1 MIVLKPINT
10 SQVVKFIPTREG
22 QISKCVLRDD
32 LTNVST
38 EYDITISC
46 SSFFSYFE
54 KILVLEEGKYYYM
67 DLKTFMIIT
76 CRMLQKENYNGYM
89 ITYMNTTN
97 STTMKMV

>member
-38 EYDITISC
+38 EYE
-46 SSFFSYFE
+46 YPAPP
-54 KILVLEEGKYYYM
+54 
-67 DLKTFMIIT
+67 
-76 CRMLQKENYNGYM
+76 
-89 ITYMNTTN
+89 
-97 STTMKMV
+97 